1 MPVLPSR
8 TVRAALAALVALAAF
23 GVLGRP
29 ALAVDSEITTLGG
42 ACSGTNSAADWDTI
56 FQCVGGVWQRSAY
69 FFGPSTST
77 CDASHAGLTRYNAG
91 ALQVCNGASW
101 AGLAGPAAGAE
112 GQVQFNSSGS
122 LGADG
127 ALTWDNTN
135 KRLGIGTAAPGA
147 LVEIS
152 GSYWDNSTGGD
163 LRVTSSNAT
172 ATGITLK
179 STAAGGR
186 PYSLISTGPIASIG
200 AGGFGVFS
208 NSSHAYRLGI
218 KSSGFIGINSAYPQ
232 ATLDVNGTL
241 RLAANAAAPVA
252 CGAAYAGAVAYT
264 STTNYLCFCDGAG
277 PTWKQAHSPATDC
290 IW

>member
-1 MPVLPSR
+1 MRSMMF
-8 TVRAALAALVALAAF
+8 LAAVLMLALGLGA
-23 GVLGRP
+23 GVPP

-42 ACSGTNSAADWDTI
+42 ACTGTQNAADWDTL
-56 FQCVGGVWQRSAY
+56 FQCVGNVWQRSAY
-69 FFGPSTST
+69 LFGNSSST
-77 CDASHAGLTRYNAG
+77 CDANHAGLARYNAG
-91 ALQVCNGASW
+91 ALQVCNGLIW
-101 AGLAGPAAGAE
+101 TGLAGLAGPGAE

-127 ALTWDNTN
+127 TLTWDNTN

-277 PTWKQAHSPATDC
+277 PTWKQAHSQATDC

>member
-179 STAAGGR
+179 STAAGGQT
-186 PYSLISTGPIASIG
+186 YSLISAGPGAAPG
-200 AGGFGVFS
+200 AGAFGIFS
-208 NSSHAYRLGI
+208 HTALQYRLVVMP
-218 KSSGFIGINSAYPQ
+218 SGLIGINSTSPK
-232 ATLDVNGTL
+232 ATLDVNGYL
-241 RLAANAAAPVA
+241 RLATNAVAPACAAANK
-252 CGAAYAGAVAYT
+252 GSIAYT
-264 STTNYLCFCDGAG
+264 GTTTNYLCLCDGAG
-277 PTWKQAHSPATDC
+277 WKQVHNPGTAC
-290 IW
+290 MW